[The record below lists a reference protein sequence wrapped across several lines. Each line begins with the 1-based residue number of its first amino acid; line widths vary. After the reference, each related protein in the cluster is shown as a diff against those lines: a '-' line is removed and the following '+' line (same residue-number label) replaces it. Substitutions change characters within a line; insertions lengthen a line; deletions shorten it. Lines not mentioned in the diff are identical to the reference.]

1 MATQPPGA
9 GPGGPDE
16 PDAPASAADGG
27 THSPSDLFTR
37 YDEEKDLYHCS
48 YGIPSPAL
56 TIWDHEREIM
66 VRLDRDTKQV
76 VGFSIPEFQKWVEKY
91 GDEDGSFELDLPDT
105 YPIDNPNE
113 A

>member
-9 GPGGPDE
+9 GPENPEEQGP
-16 PDAPASAADGG
+16 PGSAADGA

-48 YGIPSPAL
+48 YGIPSPAM
-56 TIWDHEREIM
+56 TIWDPEREVM

-105 YPIDNPNE
+105 YAVAEPDQT
-113 A
+113 